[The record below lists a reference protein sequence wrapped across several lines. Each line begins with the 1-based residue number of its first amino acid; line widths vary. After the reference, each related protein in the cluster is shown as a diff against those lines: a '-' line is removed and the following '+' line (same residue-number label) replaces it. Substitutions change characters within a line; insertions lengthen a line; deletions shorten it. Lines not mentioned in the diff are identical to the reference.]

1 MELKVLDTKRAFNE
15 AERIRIYRK
24 QDGLCQICV
33 AKGKSPEEAR
43 VSWNQYQADHIF
55 PWIKGGKS
63 IEQNAQVLCA
73 AHNASKG
80 GR

>member
-1 MELKVLDTKRAFNE
+1 MFNE

-33 AKGKSPEEAR
+33 AKGLSPDEAK
-43 VSWNQYQADHIF
+43 VSWSQFQADHIY
-55 PWIKGGKS
+55 PWIKGGETS
-63 IEQNAQVLCA
+63 EWNAQVLCK